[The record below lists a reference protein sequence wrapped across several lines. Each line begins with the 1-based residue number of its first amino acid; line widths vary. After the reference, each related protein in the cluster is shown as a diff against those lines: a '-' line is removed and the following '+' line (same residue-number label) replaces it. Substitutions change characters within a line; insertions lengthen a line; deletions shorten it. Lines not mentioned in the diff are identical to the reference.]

1 MDITITK
8 SKNKDKKFDAIINGK
23 KRISFGQ
30 AGASDFTKH
39 KDEDR
44 KQRYIDRHS
53 NEDHTKK
60 NIASPAYM
68 SRWITWNKP
77 TIEASISDL
86 NKKYKDVKFK
96 YKSSYG

>member
-8 SKNKDKKFDAIINGK
+8 SKNKNKKFDAIIDGK

-44 KQRYIDRHS
+44 KQLYINRHS
-53 NEDHTKK
+53 NEDHTKQY
-60 NIASPAYM
+60 IITGSYESMDYM
-68 SRWITWNKP
+68 
-77 TIEASISDL
+77 A
-86 NKKYKDVKFK
+86 
-96 YKSSYG
+96 